1 MRAAGC
7 WSLGTL
13 LNFTLLLEGDVV
25 AAVDTVSINLE
36 EDVMELDDFKDLADD
51 FRKTVEVRKVGI
63 KE

>member
-13 LNFTLLLEGDVV
+13 LNFMLLLGGGVV

-36 EDVMELDDFKDLADD
+36 EDVMELDDFNDLADD